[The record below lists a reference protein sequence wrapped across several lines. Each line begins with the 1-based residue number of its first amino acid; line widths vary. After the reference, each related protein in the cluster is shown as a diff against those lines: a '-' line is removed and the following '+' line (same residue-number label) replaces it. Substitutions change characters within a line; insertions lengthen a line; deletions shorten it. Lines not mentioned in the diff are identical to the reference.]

1 VSTVVDPLVFTL
13 GEGESVGERVVF
25 LGSGSGAIAG
35 VNYVG
40 VPLHR
45 LVYVAR

>member
-1 VSTVVDPLVFTL
+1 VFTL

-25 LGSGSGAIAG
+25 LRSASGAIAG

-45 LVYVAR
+45 LAYVAR